1 MFDVLVIE
9 DSLTDRM
16 ILKMY
21 LEKAGLKVKALSNAE
36 SALELMKSSQPL
48 VIITDIILPDMSG
61 FQLCRKL
68 KKNSQ
73 LVLNISVI
81 ICSSKNTKVDKF
93 WAEMSGA
100 DAYFTKPYALEQ
112 IVKKVGQLIGLS
124 PQSR

>member
-36 SALELMKSSQPL
+36 SALELMKTSQPL

-112 IVKKVGQLIGLS
+112 IVKKVGQLMGLS

>member
-112 IVKKVGQLIGLS
+112 IVKKVGQLMGLS